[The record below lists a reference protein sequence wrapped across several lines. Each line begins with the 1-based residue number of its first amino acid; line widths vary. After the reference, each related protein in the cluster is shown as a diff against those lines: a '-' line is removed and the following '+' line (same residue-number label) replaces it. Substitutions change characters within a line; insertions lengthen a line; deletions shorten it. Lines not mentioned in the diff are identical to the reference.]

1 MANWTQGFVGFSMHR
16 FVLTACLALG
26 LASPAFARQT
36 TTDFSYEASLC
47 YDQMRPP
54 AERLPRCNAAIELGE
69 KNRSADV
76 LDRAKLYTY
85 RSDAYLGLKDYPK
98 AIADADTAQKISAY
112 DRQALNMQCWTRAVA
127 NVELDKALAACTE
140 AIRINKDD
148 PAPFDSRGLVYLRL
162 GKWTEAF
169 EDYRVAARFLTMP
182 YSRYGAG
189 LAVIAHGGD
198 IPRGEGLVAS
208 ALERD
213 PKAGDQLN
221 ELGFTP
227 EKMKEL
233 GAASR
238 AKPN

>member
-1 MANWTQGFVGFSMHR
+1 MSTDRTVRIHRVLRSPPEKVYRAFLEPGAVAKWLPPHGFTV
-16 FVLTACLALG
+16 ACFPVKVKA
-26 LASPAFARQT
+26 AS
-36 TTDFSYEASLC
+36 
-47 YDQMRPP
+47 
-54 AERLPRCNAAIELGE
+54 G
-69 KNRSADV
+69 
-76 LDRAKLYTY
+76 
-85 RSDAYLGLKDYPK
+85 G
-98 AIADADTAQKISAY
+98 
-112 DRQALNMQCWTRAVA
+112 WTRAVA

>member
-1 MANWTQGFVGFSMHR
+1 MVEKTQGFGEFSMRR
-16 FVLTACLALG
+16 FGLIALLAFG
-26 LASPAFARQT
+26 LAAPAFAQQT
-36 TTDFSYEASLC
+36 TTDWNYEASLC
-47 YDQMRPP
+47 YDQKQPA
-54 AERLPRCNAAIELGE
+54 AERLPHCTAAIELG
-69 KNRSADV
+69 KQNQSVTV

-98 AIADADTAQKISAY
+98 AIADADAGQKESAY
-112 DRQALNMQCWTRAVA
+112 DVQALNMQCWTRAVA

-148 PAPFDSRGLVYLRL
+148 PAPFDSRGLVNLRL
-162 GKWTEAF
+162 GKWAEAF

-198 IPRGEGLVAS
+198 IPRGEGLVAT

-238 AKPN
+238 AKPQ